1 MRIISENLKSLRTS
15 ELTLYSL
22 LHHPRTHSCCS
33 NPENFSVSTL
43 LNFASK
49 CPCFSYWIS
58 IPVKTRG
65 KHFPYLE
72 NTLPCNKWAAAKTYF
87 SHTLCIPSGLSC
99 FFHWNLKI
107 PTKRSKVNPQF
118 KPLTL
123 KRLQLSRQWVILD
136 GSWSR
141 SHEFGPPVKSLWAAV
156 PRSKLSFM
164 GRKLIPLSM
173 PQY

>member
-1 MRIISENLKSLRTS
+1 MISENLKNLKTS

-22 LHHPRTHSCCS
+22 LHHPRTHSRCS
-33 NPENFSVSTL
+33 NPEKSSVSTL

-49 CPCFSYWIS
+49 RPCFSYWIIIS
-58 IPVKTRG
+58 VKTRG

-72 NTLPCNKWAAAKTYF
+72 NILPCNKWAAAKTDFIY
-87 SHTLCIPSGLSC
+87 TLYIISGLSW

-107 PTKRSKVNPQF
+107 PTKRSKVSPQF

-123 KRLQLSRQWVILD
+123 KRLQLSRHWLVLA
-136 GSWSR
+136 GSWSS
-141 SHEFGPPVKSLWAAV
+141 SHEFGPPVKSLWAAAV
-156 PRSKLSFM
+156 PSSELSFM
-164 GRKLIPLSM
+164 SRKLIPLSM